1 MEPFTKVTG
10 IVAAFDRVN
19 IDTDAIVP
27 ARFLKRIERG
37 GWGDYLFFDWRF
49 LPDGR
54 PNPEFILNQ
63 PGYKDASIL
72 VVGRNFGSGSSREH
86 AVWAIAQYGIRAIIA
101 HRVADIFQKN
111 SFENGLVPV
120 LLPEDQIEAIMSR
133 AQSTPGYRISVDL
146 ERCEVWDENGFRA
159 PFVVHT
165 DPGTHEFRRSCLLVG
180 RDEIALTMEQENR
193 IEAFEA
199 TRTSG

>member
-1 MEPFTKVTG
+1 MESFTKVTG
-10 IVAAFDRVN
+10 IVADFDRVN

-49 LPDGR
+49 LPDGS

-63 PGYKDASIL
+63 PDYRDASIL

-86 AVWAIAQYGIRAIIA
+86 AVWAIAQYGIRAVIA
-101 HRVADIFQKN
+101 HRLADIFQKN

-120 LLPEDQIEAIMSR
+120 LLPEDQVEAIMFR
-133 AQSTPGYRISVDL
+133 AQSTPGYRLSVDL

-159 PFVVHT
+159 PFVVHS
-165 DPGTHEFRRSCLLVG
+165 DPGTHDFRRSCLLLG
-180 RDEIALTMEQENR
+180 RDEIALTLEHENR

-199 TRTSG
+199 NHTSG